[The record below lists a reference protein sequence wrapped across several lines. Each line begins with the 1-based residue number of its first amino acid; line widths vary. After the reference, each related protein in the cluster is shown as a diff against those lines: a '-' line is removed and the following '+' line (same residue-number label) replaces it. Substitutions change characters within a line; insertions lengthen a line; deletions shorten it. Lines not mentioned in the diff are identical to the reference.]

1 MHQQNAPPRQ
11 DTLQSSLT
19 SVYVQPPNASP
30 TRARLRNSMLENVR
44 TKDVISFLRVMLSKN
59 FIIASNL
66 DWTDSCN
73 VIGYTFQNAQ
83 ETSNK
88 MVHMRKDHLVA

>member
-44 TKDVISFLRVMLSKN
+44 TKDVISFLGVMLSKN

-66 DWTDSCN
+66 DSCN
-73 VIGYTFQNAQ
+73 VIGYIFQNAQ
-83 ETSNK
+83 ETSK
-88 MVHMRKDHLVA
+88 KTVHMKKGHLVA

>member
-66 DWTDSCN
+66 DSCN
-73 VIGYTFQNAQ
+73 VIVYIFQNAQ
-83 ETSNK
+83 ETSK
-88 MVHMRKDHLVA
+88 KTVHMKKGDLVA